1 MYYVYLLDENKKLQ
15 GVISLRDLVTAS
27 LDQDLSSWF
36 DDDVVVVN
44 PLTPQKE
51 AAYLVAKYNL
61 MAVPVIDPDNNAML
75 GIVTVDDAIDT
86 MLPTAWKKKLPRFS
100 GR

>member
-1 MYYVYLLDENKKLQ
+1 MSESESNLFRLLLFA
-15 GVISLRDLVTAS
+15 VVVV
-27 LDQDLSSWF
+27 